1 MEPNPQSIKYRGVK
15 LKKKSIK
22 RIKKTKQ
29 IAIKII
35 INKYEVKIK

>member
-15 LKKKSIK
+15 LKKID
-22 RIKKTKQ
+22 KKDKKK